1 MEFISALPP
10 PPPPPPTPTP
20 FPRRFIPYLRRYL
33 NGPLKL
39 ELFSIPLHS
48 RLILL
53 D

>member
-10 PPPPPPTPTP
+10 RHPG
-20 FPRRFIPYLRRYL
+20 RFIPYLLRYL

>member
-10 PPPPPPTPTP
+10 RPLGRVT
-20 FPRRFIPYLRRYL
+20 PYLLRYL

-39 ELFSIPLHS
+39 ELFSVPLHS